1 MSNKITTYN
10 INSKET
16 ISVNVGGNACIQ
28 SQSVLSIQ
36 FTNQVGSFQLLDN
49 MDITE
54 GQIYVTNN
62 GEFPTIFVIAD
73 MLTPVEELYIFDD
86 ESTPSN
92 VTIIEP
98 GNTAYYVSGD
108 NLNKLVPSTY
118 PLQKNYTTSLI
129 GRSAS
134 QPSFT
139 QYSFASI
146 STTNINRFKF
156 SDDGVISES
165 DVDGAV
171 NGFYGCKVS
180 ADLNY
185 MGVFGYT

>member
-86 ESTPSN
+86 ESTPANGTVAITLSGEVLIQAKTTVVYVSN
-92 VTIIEP
+92 TGASVGQGFKLAAGQYHNFSVEP
-98 GNTAYYVSGD
+98 GG
-108 NLNKLVPSTY
+108 
-118 PLQKNYTTSLI
+118 LQVTNGSN
-129 GRSAS
+129 
-134 QPSFT
+134 
-139 QYSFASI
+139 FAA
-146 STTNINRFKF
+146 
-156 SDDGVISES
+156 VIQ
-165 DVDGAV
+165 
-171 NGFYGCKVS
+171 
-180 ADLNY
+180 L
-185 MGVFGYT
+185 